1 MHPSVVYDMN
11 QCIAA
16 AAAAAKL
23 IYVDLT
29 WLCIPSMWLMSLV

>member
-11 QCIAA
+11 QCI
-16 AAAAAKL
+16 AAAAKL

>member
-11 QCIAA
+11 QCI
-16 AAAAAKL
+16 AAAKL

>member
-11 QCIAA
+11 QCIA